1 MESLN
6 DADNVFYGS
15 FFNSVNELHC
25 VLEKIDE
32 PSLIADR
39 KLERL
44 LQEMMPKL
52 KFINEK
58 LSSFNS

>member
-6 DADNVFYGS
+6 NADNVFYGS
-15 FFNSVNELHC
+15 FFNSINELHS
-25 VLEKIDE
+25 VLEKVDE
-32 PSLIADR
+32 SSLVADR
-39 KLERL
+39 RLEIL
-44 LQEMMPKL
+44 LQEMRSKL